1 MQETEAAVLVL
12 AAIIVA
18 VFLVIWLVSALKMKK
33 AVVVCRGIIS
43 SNLDELRML
52 DECWLTTGFFPDKGI
67 LALLA
72 DRMVFISVLFNKRLE
87 IPLAEVTGLR
97 RPKFALPVRSGLRVL
112 WVRFGRRWLKLSL
125 DQFVLAA
132 WEIALKKASPQL
144 ATTRAFQ

>member
-1 MQETEAAVLVL
+1 
-12 AAIIVA
+12 
-18 VFLVIWLVSALKMKK
+18 
-33 AVVVCRGIIS
+33 
-43 SNLDELRML
+43 
-52 DECWLTTGFFPDKGI
+52 
-67 LALLA
+67 
-72 DRMVFISVLFNKRLE
+72 VLFNKRLE